1 MGKVSLKK
9 IAWKVLPRSGVYLVE
24 PNETFQKAVQYFN
37 EGELV
42 SDDSWNCMKHL
53 KPQFTHF

>member
-9 IAWKVLPRSGVYLVE
+9 IAWKVLPRSGLYLVE

-53 KPQFTHF
+53 